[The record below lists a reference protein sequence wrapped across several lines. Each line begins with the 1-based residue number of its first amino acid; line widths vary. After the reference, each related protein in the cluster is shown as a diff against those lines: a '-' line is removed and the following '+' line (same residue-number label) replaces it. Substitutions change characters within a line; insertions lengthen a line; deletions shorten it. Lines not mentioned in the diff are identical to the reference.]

1 MRPTDHF
8 VLCTRFVR
16 GGGWAA
22 TLALAVAGCSGPWF
36 GPGGFDRTAIER
48 SAAPA
53 DVAAFHAADADDN
66 GVIDRGEARAR
77 LGGRAD
83 VLDIDGDDQI
93 SATEFLHHRA
103 P

>member
-1 MRPTDHF
+1 MRRPDHSF
-8 VLCTRFVR
+8 FDKRFAHR
-16 GGGWAA
+16 SGWAA
-22 TLALAVAGCSGPWF
+22 ALVAALTGCSGPWF

-53 DVAAFHAADADDN
+53 DVAAFHTADADDN